1 MPRLSLS
8 ALALPFFLCAC
19 VEQAAQEAAPPPS
32 QSAVAAAT
40 RDGAPIVATGAAVAR
55 LTLAGE
61 WRDTSPG
68 AQAPGCY
75 HVERRPAVVETVTE
89 HALVAPEKRDPV
101 SGVVLEPARYN
112 TITEARIV
120 EGGERLWFRRV
131 CDADLTPEHIQT
143 LQRALAA
150 RGLYAG
156 PETGRIDRATTAA
169 IRAYQSQRG
178 LISPVL
184 SQRAAE
190 QMGVILWR
198 ERPVP

>member
-1 MPRLSLS
+1 MP
-8 ALALPFFLCAC
+8 ATP
-19 VEQAAQEAAPPPS
+19 
-32 QSAVAAAT
+32 AAT

-61 WRDTSPG
+61 WRDKAPG
-68 AQAPGCY
+68 AGAPGCY
-75 HVERRPAVVETVTE
+75 HEERRPAVVETITE
-89 HALVAPEKRDPV
+89 HALVAPEKLDPV
-101 SGVVLEPARYN
+101 TGVVLEPARYN

-131 CDADLTPEHIQT
+131 CDADLTPDRVVT

-156 PETGRIDRATTAA
+156 AGTGQIDAATRAA

-190 QMGVILWR
+190 QMGVIFWR
-198 ERPVP
+198 ERPAR